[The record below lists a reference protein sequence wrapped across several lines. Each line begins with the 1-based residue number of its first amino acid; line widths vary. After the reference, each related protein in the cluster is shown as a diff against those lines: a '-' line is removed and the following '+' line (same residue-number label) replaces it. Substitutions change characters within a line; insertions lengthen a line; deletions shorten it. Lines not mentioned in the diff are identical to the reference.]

1 MKTYLQSRVIRMDKR
16 ENRLQFLDYG
26 GNELF
31 SSLMESDSDRPQALD
46 RMCILLRKAVIFGK
60 LKGRAAA
67 YQYMI
72 SKANQ
77 MGFIKSKKIYAYR
90 LTAAERE
97 RITEKVCKSTGAK
110 YFFKKYGKNVIIYSA
125 LLGAA
130 VILVVLIYNYMHS
143 EKYLKRMYHAAEETV
158 IIESAY
164 KTDYGIKLTIHNNSL
179 ADYYICDLPTL
190 KYTDEYDDRAIG
202 TYYHCKNAKL

>member
-1 MKTYLQSRVIRMDKR
+1 MDKR
-16 ENRLQFLDYG
+16 ENLLQFLDYG

-46 RMCILLRKAVIFGK
+46 RMCILLRKAVI
-60 LKGRAAA
+60 
-67 YQYMI
+67 
-72 SKANQ
+72 
-77 MGFIKSKKIYAYR
+77 
-90 LTAAERE
+90 
-97 RITEKVCKSTGAK
+97 
-110 YFFKKYGKNVIIYSA
+110 
-125 LLGAA
+125 
-130 VILVVLIYNYMHS
+130 LVVLIYNYMHS
-143 EKYLKRMYHAAEETV
+143 EKYLKRMYQAAEETV

>member
-1 MKTYLQSRVIRMDKR
+1 MDKR
-16 ENRLQFLDYG
+16 ENLLQFLDYG

-46 RMCILLRKAVIFGK
+46 RMCILLRKAVI
-60 LKGRAAA
+60 
-67 YQYMI
+67 
-72 SKANQ
+72 
-77 MGFIKSKKIYAYR
+77 
-90 LTAAERE
+90 
-97 RITEKVCKSTGAK
+97 
-110 YFFKKYGKNVIIYSA
+110 
-125 LLGAA
+125 
-130 VILVVLIYNYMHS
+130 LVVLIYNYMHS
-143 EKYLKRMYHAAEETV
+143 EKYLKRMYQAAEETV

-179 ADYYICDLPTL
+179 VDYYICDLPTL

>member
-1 MKTYLQSRVIRMDKR
+1 MHFASQGCDFRETERQSCGIPIYDFK
-16 ENRLQFLDYG
+16 
-26 GNELF
+26 
-31 SSLMESDSDRPQALD
+31 
-46 RMCILLRKAVIFGK
+46 GK
-60 LKGRAAA
+60 PNGIYKV
-67 YQYMI
+67 
-72 SKANQ
+72 
-77 MGFIKSKKIYAYR
+77 KKIHAYR

-97 RITEKVCKSTGAK
+97 RITENVCKSTGAK

-143 EKYLKRMYHAAEETV
+143 EKYLKRMYEAAEETV

-179 ADYYICDLPTL
+179 AAHLSVSIPSPSSIMPISPLAT
-190 KYTDEYDDRAIG
+190 IS
-202 TYYHCKNAKL
+202 N

>member
-1 MKTYLQSRVIRMDKR
+1 M
-16 ENRLQFLDYG
+16 
-26 GNELF
+26 
-31 SSLMESDSDRPQALD
+31 
-46 RMCILLRKAVIFGK
+46 
-60 LKGRAAA
+60 
-67 YQYMI
+67 
-72 SKANQ
+72 
-77 MGFIKSKKIYAYR
+77 
-90 LTAAERE
+90 
-97 RITEKVCKSTGAK
+97 
-110 YFFKKYGKNVIIYSA
+110 IIYSA

-143 EKYLKRMYHAAEETV
+143 EKYLKRMYEAAEETV

>member
-16 ENRLQFLDYG
+16 ENLLQFLDYG

-46 RMCILLRKAVIFGK
+46 RMCILLRKAVI
-60 LKGRAAA
+60 
-67 YQYMI
+67 
-72 SKANQ
+72 
-77 MGFIKSKKIYAYR
+77 
-90 LTAAERE
+90 
-97 RITEKVCKSTGAK
+97 
-110 YFFKKYGKNVIIYSA
+110 
-125 LLGAA
+125 
-130 VILVVLIYNYMHS
+130 LVVLIYNYMHS
-143 EKYLKRMYHAAEETV
+143 EKYLKRMYQAAEETV
-158 IIESAY
+158 IIESTY